1 MWWRDGV
8 TFGDRVVLTRVGRE
22 RTIVKK
28 DKRVRITKT
37 KLTDDELLA
46 RLRELEMKYEMDSA
60 TFYARYSKGE
70 MDDRKDFVRWAG
82 LCNMSALARDP
93 QPARG

>member
-1 MWWRDGV
+1 M
-8 TFGDRVVLTRVGRE
+8 TRMGSQGR
-22 RTIVKK
+22 IVKK

-37 KLTDDELLA
+37 KLTDEDLLA
-46 RLRELEMKYEMDSA
+46 RLRALEAKYGMDSA

-82 LCNMSALARDP
+82 LCNMSALAKDP